1 MHTHYVLQT
10 IAQRQVTFTRRDG
23 SIGTDIQTVEGAA
36 YDALNHYLVAAAV
49 VDSVDQNAAFVE
61 FAKHLQYGDSAIDM
75 HNAWRNMMEP
85 NGFDVSFYLRR
96 AQA

>member
-10 IAQRQVTFTRRDG
+10 IAKRQVSFTRRDG
-23 SIGTDIQTVEGAA
+23 SIGTDIQKVKGAE
-36 YDALNHYLVAAAV
+36 YDALNHYLIAAAV

-61 FAKHLQYGDSAIDM
+61 FAKHLPFGDSAVEM

-85 NGFDVSFYLRR
+85 NGFEVSFYLRR